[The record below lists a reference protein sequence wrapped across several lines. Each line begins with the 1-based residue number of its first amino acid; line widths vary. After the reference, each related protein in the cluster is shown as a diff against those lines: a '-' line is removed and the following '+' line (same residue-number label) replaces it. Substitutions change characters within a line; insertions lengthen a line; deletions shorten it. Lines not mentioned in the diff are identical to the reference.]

1 MADTPKILVVDDDPI
16 ILDSLC
22 EYLRVE
28 GYESAGA
35 ADGATALG
43 LLEQGGFSLV
53 LSDVNIP
60 DSDGFDLLRIIKKRF
75 PEVGVILVTGYGS
88 ISRAVEAIKLGA
100 YDYLTKPIIDDEL
113 RMVIDRALN
122 QHSLLRENIALHRQ
136 LDRLYS
142 LDAVVGQDHKMQRV
156 FDLIEAV
163 ADSDASILITGQ
175 SGTGKS
181 MIARAI
187 HHRSSRRDRPI
198 VEVSSGAI
206 PETLL
211 ESELFGYVKG
221 AFTGADNDKQGKFAA
236 AHTGTIFLDE
246 IAVASPALQVRLL
259 GVLQEH
265 RFSPVGSND
274 TIDIDVRVILA
285 TNKDLSVEVAKG
297 TFRED
302 LYYRINVITIELPPL
317 SERVGDI
324 RILAEHFLKLYA
336 AELSK
341 PAPKLSDQALATLE
355 CYHWPGNVRE
365 LENALHRAVIL
376 AKDDVIRPGDLP
388 SVVASAVPLSSAGH
402 YRGKSLKAAL
412 EQTEREVIAAALKAN
427 SYNRQATA
435 EALHIERTTLYK
447 KIKRFG
453 LNANPSADSAK

>member
-1 MADTPKILVVDDDPI
+1 MAEAAKILVVDDDPI

-28 GYESAGA
+28 GYRSAGA
-35 ADGATALG
+35 SNAVEALG
-43 LLEQGGFSLV
+43 LLEEGGFSLV

-60 DSDGFDLLRIIKKRF
+60 DSDGFDLLRIIKQRF

-122 QHSLLRENIALHRQ
+122 QQSLLKENINLHRQ
-136 LDRLYS
+136 LDKRYG
-142 LDAVVGQDHKMQRV
+142 LDAVVGQDHKMQRI

-163 ADSDASILITGQ
+163 ANSEATILITGQ

-181 MIARAI
+181 LIARAI
-187 HHRSSRRDRPI
+187 HHRSSRRDRPF

-221 AFTGADNDKQGKFAA
+221 AFTGADSDKQGKFAA

-246 IAVASPALQVRLL
+246 IAVASPGLQVRLL
-259 GVLQEH
+259 SVLQEH
-265 RFSPVGSND
+265 RFSAVGSNE

-285 TNKDLSVEVAKG
+285 TNKDLAGEVANG

-317 SERVGDI
+317 CERLGDI
-324 RILAEHFLKLYA
+324 RLLAEHFLNTYST
-336 AELSK
+336 ELGK
-341 PAPKLSDQALATLE
+341 TGLKLSDEALGALA

-376 AKDDVIRPGDLP
+376 AKGDVIGADDLP
-388 SVVASAVPLSSAGH
+388 SVVGAAGPAGGGGH
-402 YRGKSLKAAL
+402 YRGKSLKNAL
-412 EQTEREVIAAALKAN
+412 EQTEREVISAALRAN
-427 SYNRQATA
+427 DYNRQATA
-435 EALHIERTTLYK
+435 ESLQIERTTLYK
-447 KIKRFG
+447 KIKKFG
-453 LNANPSADSAK
+453 LIEETPK

>member
-1 MADTPKILVVDDDPI
+1 MAKTAKILIVDDDPI
-16 ILDSLC
+16 ILNSLC
-22 EYLRVE
+22 EYLRME
-28 GYESAGA
+28 GYEVLGA
-35 ADGATALG
+35 ADGAAALNI
-43 LLEQGGFSLV
+43 LAQGGFNLV

-60 DSDGFDLLRIIKKRF
+60 DSDGFDLLRIVKKRF

-113 RMVIDRALN
+113 RMVIDRAL
-122 QHSLLRENIALHRQ
+122 QQQSLLKENIDLHRQ

-142 LDAVVGQDHKMQRV
+142 LDAIVGQDYKMQRV

-163 ADSDASILITGQ
+163 ADSEATILITGQ

-181 MIARAI
+181 LIARAI
-187 HHRSSRRDRPI
+187 HQRSSRRDRPF

-221 AFTGADNDKQGKFAA
+221 AFTGADTDRQGKFAA

-246 IAVASPALQVRLL
+246 IAVASPGLQVRLL
-259 GVLQEH
+259 GVLQDH
-265 RFSPVGSND
+265 RFSPVGANQ

-285 TNKDLSVEVAKG
+285 TNKDLFAEVAAG

-302 LYYRINVITIELPPL
+302 LYYRINVITVDLPPL
-317 SERVGDI
+317 AERVGDI
-324 RILAEHFLKLYA
+324 RRLAEHFLRLYA
-336 AELSK
+336 GELSK
-341 PAPKLSDQALATLE
+341 PVPQLSDQALAALQAH
-355 CYHWPGNVRE
+355 HWPGNVRE
-365 LENALHRAVIL
+365 LENAIHRAVIL
-376 AKDDVIRPGDLP
+376 TKDSVIRPADLP
-388 SVVASAVPLSSAGH
+388 STVASAVPALARSSH
-402 YRGKSLKAAL
+402 QSSSLKAAL
-412 EQTEREVIAAALKAN
+412 AQTEREVIAAALKAN
-427 SYNRQATA
+427 AYNRQATA
-435 EALHIERTTLYK
+435 EALDIERTTLYK

-453 LNANPSADSAK
+453 LETKPPATTAK